1 MQEIIIS
8 KEQARQFAYDLYDII
23 VQNIKECEV
32 EETNKSNNQIV
43 K

>member
-23 VQNIKECEV
+23 VQDIKELEIKESKQV
-32 EETNKSNNQIV
+32 EGMLK
-43 K
+43 